1 MCRPRPPREAKPGRS
16 RGSITTRPGVRAK
29 RTSTVMTSRIPRR
42 RAAAAW
48 MRSRTDTGVPGRHAN
63 IRPME
68 PQDLI
73 ISLDEYRERRERLL
87 DALEGAAA
95 VVLAGSE
102 IASDSLQWRWRTD
115 RLFWYLTGIDHE
127 SNAAVLFDP
136 TAEDPARRIT
146 LFLRPLDPEA
156 ERWDG
161 ARDPIDSALKAKT
174 GFATIKRTPSL
185 PGLLTE
191 AARRTKRLA
200 CLHPFAPYTAEVSP
214 DLALFKKV
222 AERVPGIS
230 IEDRTQLLPS
240 MRAIKSPT
248 ELALIERAIVA
259 TAAGFDAGLR
269 FIRPGLREADIERVI
284 TAAFRTH
291 EAEPAFEPIVGA
303 GLNGTVLHYRD
314 SDALVKDGDLIV
326 IDYGAAYRGY
336 ASDVTRTFPAGGR
349 FTAEQRAVYELVLE
363 ANLAAI
369 AAARPGA
376 TFTEVDAAARAVI
389 EKAGYADAFI
399 HGTSHSVGVEVH
411 DVTPD
416 GPLQAGMVV
425 TIEPGVYLPDRGF
438 GVRIEDDIL
447 ITEIGN
453 RDLTVSV
460 PKTVAAIEAAM
471 AAR

>member
-1 MCRPRPPREAKPGRS
+1 MDAK
-16 RGSITTRPGVRAK
+16 
-29 RTSTVMTSRIPRR
+29 TS
-42 RAAAAW
+42 
-48 MRSRTDTGVPGRHAN
+48 DTA
-63 IRPME
+63 
-68 PQDLI
+68 
-73 ISLDEYRERRERLL
+73 ISLEEYRERRERVLASL
-87 DALEGAAA
+87 DGAAA
-95 VVLAGSE
+95 VVLAGPE
-102 IASDSLQWRWRTD
+102 VASDSLQWRWRTD

-127 SNAAVLFDP
+127 GNAAVLFDP

-146 LFLRPLDPEA
+146 LFLRPRDPET

-161 ARDPIDSALKAKT
+161 VRDSIDSALKAKT
-174 GFATIKRTPSL
+174 GFATIKRTGSL

-200 CLHPFAPYTAEVSP
+200 CLHPFTPYTAEVSP

-222 AERVPGIS
+222 AEHVPGVS
-230 IEDRTQLLPS
+230 VEDQTQLLPS
-240 MRAIKSPT
+240 MRAVKSPA

-269 FIRPGLREADIERVI
+269 LIRPGLREAEIEREI
-284 TAAFRTH
+284 SAAFR
-291 EAEPAFEPIVGA
+291 AQGCEPAFEPIVGA
-303 GLNGTVLHYRD
+303 GMNGTVLHYRD
-314 SDALVKDGDLIV
+314 SDALIEEDDLIV

-336 ASDVTRTFPAGGR
+336 ASDVTRTFPASGT
-349 FTAEQRAVYELVLE
+349 FTAEQRAVYEIVLE

-389 EKAGYADAFI
+389 EKAGFGDAFM
-399 HGTSHSVGVEVH
+399 HGTSHNLGIEVH

-416 GPLQAGMVV
+416 GPLKAGMVV
-425 TIEPGVYLPDRGF
+425 TIEPGVYLPDKGF
-438 GVRIEDDIL
+438 GVRIEDDVL
-447 ITEIGN
+447 ITETGS
-453 RDLTVSV
+453 RDLTGAI